1 MKNSV
6 MIKGNKYGIVVVL
19 DENKPFAELKEELK
33 SKFAES
39 SKFFNNSSSMAISF
53 EGKKLSVDEERE
65 ILDMIHENTEL
76 NIVCV
81 MDSTDEEKYRECV
94 E

>member
-1 MKNSV
+1 

-19 DENKPFAELKEELK
+19 DENKSFEELKEELR
-33 SKFAES
+33 SKFLES

-53 EGKKLSVDEERE
+53 EGKKLSVEEERE
-65 ILDMIHENTEL
+65 ILDMIEQDTEL

-81 MDSTDEEKYRECV
+81 MDSTDEEKYKNCV
-94 E
+94 DAA

>member
-53 EGKKLSVDEERE
+53 EGKKLSVDEER
-65 ILDMIHENTEL
+65 
-76 NIVCV
+76 
-81 MDSTDEEKYRECV
+81 
-94 E
+94 